1 MNISR
6 EKCVWLPIAMLI
18 LLGAYLFLNAGK
30 LTTLPATYYWMI
42 NGSPAGKLVLQI
54 PSGGVKEISLP
65 SSDIIDADGRRQL
78 VFSSFGPDEL
88 DAIRKNSNGMGLKLD
103 GVPIAARPKEA
114 NGYLY
119 LDLPQHKLFLVP
131 DGKLKAVATILLQER
146 AARKDLV
153 HCAAGGDCTGV
164 LVQFAG
170 PAWGSLEGPFPG
182 AYVSATNDPLPRGRW
197 VKDLTAGLQIQA
209 THPTRL
215 ALRMSMLS
223 VAAEQGVGLQGAVL
237 AVNVA
242 MSGDK
247 SRDYLGMRLIPMT
260 VTAMV
265 DLHAGGNDFVLVFS
279 SALHPA
285 SDPGNIQ
292 AAFMTDIE
300 LYTVD
305 Y

>member
-1 MNISR
+1 MRRRLPLRAHREARSVSKSPPDIIGHGLQSEFMSPYRQPAIHGIGARFVLFRIRPMNTSR

-54 PSGGVKEISLP
+54 PSGGVKKISLP

-78 VFSSFGPDEL
+78 VFFSCSPDEL
-88 DAIRKNSNGMGLKLD
+88 EAIGKNPNGIGLKLD

-170 PAWGSLEGPFPG
+170 PA
-182 AYVSATNDPLPRGRW
+182 
-197 VKDLTAGLQIQA
+197 
-209 THPTRL
+209 
-215 ALRMSMLS
+215 
-223 VAAEQGVGLQGAVL
+223 
-237 AVNVA
+237 
-242 MSGDK
+242 
-247 SRDYLGMRLIPMT
+247 
-260 VTAMV
+260 
-265 DLHAGGNDFVLVFS
+265 
-279 SALHPA
+279 
-285 SDPGNIQ
+285 
-292 AAFMTDIE
+292 
-300 LYTVD
+300 
-305 Y
+305 